1 MFLSSISEMWVS
13 IAEGIAYGWD
23 WLMTNGGA
31 ILQYLSYVLTGG
43 GITTIAIALIKVGLP
58 YLKNSNK
65 PVLRELSVALEQIKI
80 LAEKQ
85 DLANNEIQILRDE
98 NKTLKEYLLLASEAN
113 ERNVALSDEMREKFQ
128 YLAEGLKNT
137 ENAKAIEVAEKIEVA
152 IEDSTLTQEEIIEI
166 AEEIPEVE
174 NVLGMTLQDIE
185 LKLKGE

>member
-1 MFLSSISEMWVS
+1 MFLSSIGEMWVS

-31 ILQYLSYVLTGG
+31 VLQYLSYVLTGG
-43 GITTIAIALIKVGLP
+43 GITTITIFMIKFVLP
-58 YLKNSNK
+58 FLKNSNK
-65 PVLRELSVALEQIKI
+65 PVLSELALQLEKLKT

-85 DLANNEIQILRDE
+85 EVANAEIQILRDE

-113 ERNVALSDEMREKFQ
+113 ERNIVLTQEMRDKFGF
-128 YLAEGLKNT
+128 LAEGLKNT
-137 ENAKAIEVAEKIEVA
+137 ENAKAIEIAEKVENV
-152 IEDSTLTQEEIIEI
+152 IEDNTITQEEIIEL
-166 AEEIPEVE
+166 AEELPEVE

>member
-1 MFLSSISEMWVS
+1 MFLSSIGEMWVS

-23 WLMTNGGA
+23 WFMTNGGA

-43 GITTIAIALIKVGLP
+43 GVTAITVAFIKFALP
-58 YLKNSNK
+58 FFKNSNK
-65 PVLRELSVALEQIKI
+65 PVLKELGVALEQIKI

-85 DLANNEIQILRDE
+85 DLANNEIQTLRDE
-98 NKTLKEYLLLASEAN
+98 NKTLKEYLLLASEVN
-113 ERNVALSDEMREKFQ
+113 ERNMTLTDDMKAKFQ
-128 YLAEGLKNT
+128 YLAQGLRET
-137 ENAKAIEVAEKIEVA
+137 ENQKAIEVANKVDNA